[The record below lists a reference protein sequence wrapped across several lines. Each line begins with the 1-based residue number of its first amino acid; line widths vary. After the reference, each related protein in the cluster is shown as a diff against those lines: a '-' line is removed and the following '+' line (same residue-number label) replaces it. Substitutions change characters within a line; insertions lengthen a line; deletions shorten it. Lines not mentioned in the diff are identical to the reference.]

1 MTKKKKKT
9 TTKKNIN
16 KPSPKLCKKRCENS
30 CENSCGKEKA
40 YGDPNPVVPVEKICP
55 PPILEPESLWIK
67 IKRFLGLS

>member
-9 TTKKNIN
+9 TTKKNIK
-16 KPSPKLCKKRCENS
+16 KPSSKLCKKKCENS
-30 CENSCGKEKA
+30 CEKEKA
-40 YGDPNPVVPVEKICP
+40 YGDATPVVPVEKNCS

>member
-9 TTKKNIN
+9 TTKKSIN
-16 KPSPKLCKKRCENS
+16 KPSPKLCKKS